1 MDTKEIRDLKKQ
13 RAYELRE
20 IARLEKRR
28 EEVLS
33 KRVRDE
39 ARRRRFVARID
50 HEIEEARK
58 LLAVAEGNLLGLGER
73 PADAGLRPEPSGWPG
88 RNPRLPEAEARG
100 GDVDI
105 GDK

>member
-1 MDTKEIRDLKKQ
+1 MDTKEIRDLKKK

-39 ARRRRFVARID
+39 ARRRRFVKRLD

-58 LLAVAEGNLLGLGER
+58 LLAVAEGNLMGLGV
-73 PADAGLRPEPSGWPG
+73 DL
-88 RNPRLPEAEARG
+88 EAR
-100 GDVDI
+100 
-105 GDK
+105 

>member
-1 MDTKEIRDLKKQ
+1 MSTKDEIRDLKKK

-58 LLAVAEGNLLGLGER
+58 LLAVAEGNLMGLG
-73 PADAGLRPEPSGWPG
+73 
-88 RNPRLPEAEARG
+88 
-100 GDVDI
+100 VDI
-105 GDK
+105 GDGGEK

>member
-1 MDTKEIRDLKKQ
+1 MDTKEIRDLKKK

-33 KRVRDE
+33 KRVRDD

-58 LLAVAEGNLLGLGER
+58 LLAVAEGNLLGLG
-73 PADAGLRPEPSGWPG
+73 
-88 RNPRLPEAEARG
+88 
-100 GDVDI
+100 VDLE
-105 GDK
+105 GEK